1 MAESDSF
8 NLDTRLSHLNGW
20 RALETVLRLGSVTA
34 AATELGVT
42 SAAVGSQIRA
52 LEKRLDRPLFER
64 GPSGLI
70 PLEVAREAADRLT
83 RGFAILSDVEKS
95 LSLRG
100 NSRQV
105 ALTVSQ
111 TFAETWLPRHLPTL
125 FARRTGIDIRLETT
139 WEVVDLRRSEMH
151 FAIRFM
157 GSPDADHCAI
167 DLMPSGVVPV
177 CTSEFAARYG
187 LGPQTQS
194 LAEVPMIRIDVP
206 TSDPHWA
213 DWPKW
218 SRQTGVPIEGIGPT
232 PTTVPHV
239 ALSGSGLRLARSG
252 IGLVLG
258 GLSEVLHA
266 VDDGKLVMPLGQRSV
281 VAASYW
287 HRLIWLKGRLFGP
300 DQRAVRDWIIEHGA
314 ADRARMMEIFGA

>member
-1 MAESDSF
+1 MVESKSF
-8 NLDTRLSHLNGW
+8 NRDMRLSHLNGW
-20 RALETVLRLGSVTA
+20 RALEAVLRLGSVTA
-34 AATELGVT
+34 AAGELGVT

-70 PLEVAREAADRLT
+70 PLEVARETADRLT
-83 RGFAILSDVEKS
+83 RGFSILSDIEKS
-95 LSLRG
+95 LSVRG
-100 NSRQV
+100 DARQV

-125 FARRTGIDIRLETT
+125 FARRAGIDIRLETT

-157 GSPDADHCAI
+157 GPPDADHCAI

-177 CTSEFAARYG
+177 CTSDFAARYG
-187 LGPQTQS
+187 LGPQTRS
-194 LAEVPMIRIDVP
+194 LADVPLIRIGVP
-206 TSDPHWA
+206 TSDPDWA
-213 DWPKW
+213 DWPEW
-218 SRQTGVPIEGIGPT
+218 SRRTGMPIARTGPT
-232 PTTVPHV
+232 PATVPQV

-258 GLSEVLHA
+258 GLSEILHA
-266 VDDGKLVMPLGQRSV
+266 VDDGKLVMPLGRRSV
-281 VAASYW
+281 VPARYW
-287 HRLIWLKGRLFGP
+287 HRLIWFKGRRFGP

-314 ADRARMMEIFGA
+314 ADRARMREIFGA